1 MSNIHLLIFSFYA
14 ICNSLKA
21 IHSNFW
27 WCQLT
32 HLFVTSLMVV
42 EWDLREW
49 EVCVSLVWPEPGWSQ
64 HCQSQAPAGRLR
76 LRSGGV
82 STPIWTEDLHGIMP
96 PQPRQSDQPFYCRI
110 KILAGWTLSDRI
122 TLLKKHRAEYCHLE
136 LGGKVNTHKSQKYIN
151 KDQILAVPF

>member
-1 MSNIHLLIFSFYA
+1 MSG
-14 ICNSLKA
+14 
-21 IHSNFW
+21 
-27 WCQLT
+27 
-32 HLFVTSLMVV
+32 VTGAVV
-42 EWDLREW
+42 ITTL
-49 EVCVSLVWPEPGWSQ
+49 PESGSGRV
-64 HCQSQAPAGRLR
+64 APAPEEW
-76 LRSGGV
+76 RSGV

-96 PQPRQSDQPFYCRI
+96 PQPRRSDQPFYCRI